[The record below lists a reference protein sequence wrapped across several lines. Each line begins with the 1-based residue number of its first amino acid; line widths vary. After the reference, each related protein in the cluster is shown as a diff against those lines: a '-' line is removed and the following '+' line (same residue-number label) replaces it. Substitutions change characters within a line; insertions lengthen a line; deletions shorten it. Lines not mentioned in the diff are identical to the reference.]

1 MEPQNETV
9 PFHPECKL
17 MSNVWPTLPL
27 IYDIRVTWIM
37 SGQHTS
43 ITRSLGFFLLP
54 MTRRFVSG
62 IGKADHVLLF

>member
-1 MEPQNETV
+1 
-9 PFHPECKL
+9 